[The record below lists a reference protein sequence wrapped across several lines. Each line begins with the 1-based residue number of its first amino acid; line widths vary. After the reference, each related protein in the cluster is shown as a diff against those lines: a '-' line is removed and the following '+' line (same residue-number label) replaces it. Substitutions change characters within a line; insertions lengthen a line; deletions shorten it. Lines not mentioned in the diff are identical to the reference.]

1 MEKLYYENSYTK
13 WFSARVTSC
22 VEGKKSLYEVTL
34 DQTAFYPEGGGQPFD
49 MGTLGEA
56 HVLEVHEKKGEVI
69 HYADKPLNVGDEVE
83 GVVDW
88 DRRYSHMQQHSGE
101 HLLSGLVHRQF
112 GYDNVGF
119 HMGQDEVTVDFN
131 GPLTMEEAT
140 KLEQEANRLIYANL
154 PVTASYPTA
163 EELKSMDYRSK
174 KELTGQ
180 IRIVEIPGGDLCA
193 CCGTHVRFTGEIGIV
208 KVVSLTNY
216 KGGVRMGILCGFRAL
231 MDYDKKQRQVL
242 TISNQLSAKPDCIE
256 QAVEK
261 LKAKNHETED
271 KLHLLYQTLFQL
283 KSDHMPD
290 SKEPLLIMEE
300 NLTPVLLRQFCT
312 LLYERGKGRI
322 VLVCSEEQGTWK
334 YALGSALEDV
344 RFVSKKLNSQLN
356 GKGGGSSLMVQGT
369 FQAAKEDIERVWK
382 QAAELT

>member
-1 MEKLYYENSYTK
+1 MTQKLFYENMYLQH
-13 WFSARVTSC
+13 FSATVTGC
-22 VEGKKSLYEVTL
+22 EPAQDRWHITL
-34 DQTAFYPEGGGQPFD
+34 DATAFYPEGGGQPGD
-49 MGTLGEA
+49 TGYLGNVRVIDT
-56 HVLEVHEKKGEVI
+56 HSRRDEVI
-69 HYADKPLNVGDEVE
+69 HITDGPIQPGEKIE
-83 GVVDW
+83 GKIDW
-88 DRRYSHMQQHSGE
+88 EPRFSRMQHHTGE
-101 HLLSGLVHRQF
+101 HIVSGLIHRLY

>member
-1 MEKLYYENSYTK
+1 
-13 WFSARVTSC
+13 
-22 VEGKKSLYEVTL
+22 
-34 DQTAFYPEGGGQPFD
+34 
-49 MGTLGEA
+49 
-56 HVLEVHEKKGEVI
+56 
-69 HYADKPLNVGDEVE
+69 
-83 GVVDW
+83 
-88 DRRYSHMQQHSGE
+88 
-101 HLLSGLVHRQF
+101 
-112 GYDNVGF
+112 
-119 HMGQDEVTVDFN
+119 
-131 GPLTMEEAT
+131 
-140 KLEQEANRLIYANL
+140 
-154 PVTASYPTA
+154 
-163 EELKSMDYRSK
+163 
-174 KELTGQ
+174 
-180 IRIVEIPGGDLCA
+180 
-193 CCGTHVRFTGEIGIV
+193 
-208 KVVSLTNY
+208 
-216 KGGVRMGILCGFRAL
+216 MGILCGFRAL

>member
-1 MEKLYYENSYTK
+1 
-13 WFSARVTSC
+13 
-22 VEGKKSLYEVTL
+22 
-34 DQTAFYPEGGGQPFD
+34 
-49 MGTLGEA
+49 
-56 HVLEVHEKKGEVI
+56 
-69 HYADKPLNVGDEVE
+69 
-83 GVVDW
+83 
-88 DRRYSHMQQHSGE
+88 
-101 HLLSGLVHRQF
+101 
-112 GYDNVGF
+112 
-119 HMGQDEVTVDFN
+119 
-131 GPLTMEEAT
+131 
-140 KLEQEANRLIYANL
+140 
-154 PVTASYPTA
+154 
-163 EELKSMDYRSK
+163 
-174 KELTGQ
+174 
-180 IRIVEIPGGDLCA
+180 
-193 CCGTHVRFTGEIGIV
+193 
-208 KVVSLTNY
+208 
-216 KGGVRMGILCGFRAL
+216 MGILCGFRAL
-231 MDYDKKQRQVL
+231 TDYDKKQRQVL
-242 TISNQLSAKPDCIE
+242 AISNQLSAKPNCIE

-382 QAAELT
+382 QAVELT